1 MRKITAILCTLAAVL
16 VLQAQD
22 HHYSQYWGSP
32 LQLNPA
38 LAGVFN
44 ESVRLNAHYRN
55 QWFAE
60 STSFAT
66 YAVAVDG
73 NIGREQMKG
82 NFLGIGAAFYQDVQD
97 QGSFKNTGG
106 SLSLSYNQRMGSR
119 GKYHYIG
126 LGLQPGFISKQVN
139 LNNLI
144 YGRLFEVNDN
154 SDPID
159 LLNYQNRFIFDFGAG
174 LSYFANIQNKHN
186 FGAGFAVGHIGQPA
200 VGFRNNTEDILYRKF
215 TANASGKIQ
224 LNNKV
229 LSVLPT
235 MLFHKQ
241 GPHQQINF
249 GSYVGFMIDE
259 RSNTALYVGAMYRM
273 SGYETST
280 FGSDAFIGGVRLE
293 VQTLDIGF
301 AYDITTSDLRRVASF
316 MGGPELYVIYT
327 IPTSKSYRERLNCPK
342 F

>member
-1 MRKITAILCTLAAVL
+1 MRRILSILIAVLAAGI
-16 VLQAQD
+16 LQAQD

-38 LAGVFN
+38 LAGVFDQN
-44 ESVRLNAHYRN
+44 VRLNAHYRN
-55 QWFAE
+55 QWFG
-60 STSFAT
+60 SNTSFAT

-73 NIGREQMKG
+73 NLGRDKMKG
-82 NFLGIGAAFYQDVQD
+82 NFIGLGAAFYQDVQD

-119 GKYHYIG
+119 CKYHYIG
-126 LGLQPGFISKQVN
+126 LGLQPGFISKQIN
-139 LNNLI
+139 LRNLI

-159 LLNYQNRFIFDFGAG
+159 FLNYQNQFIFDFGAG
-174 LSYFANIQNKHN
+174 ISYFANIQDRHN
-186 FGAGFAVGHIGQPA
+186 FGFGFSVAHIGEPNA
-200 VGFRNNTEDILYRKF
+200 SFGNSSEDILYRRY
-215 TANASGKIQ
+215 TANASGKLQ

-235 MLFHKQ
+235 VLFHKQ

-249 GSYVGFMIDE
+249 GSYIGFTLDQ
-259 RSNTALYVGAMYRM
+259 RNNTNLYVGAMYRM
-273 SGYETST
+273 SGYEEMG

-301 AYDITTSDLRRVASF
+301 AYDITTSDLRRAASF